1 MKSYIEDPYK
11 NGIFTLPIHIN
22 SSTTDEFK
30 NIFLNAKIIAYGFSG
45 TSPYWRT
52 FQTASGFLLYFD
64 NDKIV
69 EFNSL
74 ITGIP
79 NTWDE
84 YGSLRVVI
92 HDSISSLTHADLTI
106 EKYEIE
112 PVDVTFIYKLFFQDK
127 EMLIDCGIVFS
138 NNENYEIKIAAAG
151 ASMCV
156 TVRAPFSTGKFEP
169 DIYEEL
175 FQRVPL

>member
-11 NGIFTLPIHIN
+11 NGIFTLPIKIN
-22 SSTTDEFK
+22 SLTTEEFK
-30 NIFLNAKIIAYGFSG
+30 EVFLNTKIIAYGFSG
-45 TSPYWRT
+45 ISPYWRT
-52 FQTASGFLLYFD
+52 FQVASGFLLYFN

-84 YGSLRVVI
+84 YGSLRVAV
-92 HDSISSLTHADLTI
+92 HDSMSSLEHPDLTI

-112 PVDVTFIYKLFFQDK
+112 PVKVTSIYKLIFQDE
-127 EMLIDCGIVFS
+127 EMLIDCGMVFS
-138 NNENYEIKIAAAG
+138 NNENYEIKIAAAS
-151 ASMCV
+151 ASMCA
-156 TVRAPFSTGKFEP
+156 TVQAPFSTGKFEP
-169 DIYEEL
+169 DTSEKL
-175 FQRVPL
+175 FKRVVL